1 MRSFSLLALD
11 SYLKCAAS
19 KCSHEVLGM
28 AADDDFVEVEVVGST
43 HDLAVRVCLRLVNPV
58 KMSVR

>member
-1 MRSFSLLALD
+1 VICQYNMRLFSLLALD

-28 AADDDFVEVEVVGST
+28 AADDDFVEVEVELDRAS
-43 HDLAVRVCLRLVNPV
+43 LSLLWLV
-58 KMSVR
+58 S